1 MERLGVMER
10 AQPNP
15 GHVALAEL
23 ERLVPEYVLATQNV
37 DDLHER
43 AGSHH
48 VLHLHGLI
56 TRYRCNVC
64 GAPHAITEADRRRT
78 RPPACPSCGAP
89 IRPGVVWFG
98 EMLPERVLDQA
109 YRATERCDAILIVGT
124 SGVVYPVAQL
134 PHLAKAAGARVI
146 EQNLRCDA
154 FAELADVQLEGRGGV
169 LLPQLVAALK
179 EYKAGKGPAQA

>member
-1 MERLGVMER
+1 
-10 AQPNP
+10 
-15 GHVALAEL
+15 
-23 ERLVPEYVLATQNV
+23 
-37 DDLHER
+37 
-43 AGSHH
+43 
-48 VLHLHGLI
+48 
-56 TRYRCNVC
+56 
-64 GAPHAITEADRRRT
+64 
-78 RPPACPSCGAP
+78 
-89 IRPGVVWFG
+89 
-98 EMLPERVLDQA
+98 MLPERVLDQA